1 LQVVTPRTPRRLGH
15 WSNRGG
21 APRPASEAT
30 PADAPGDVALLDRL
44 RSGDERAFIELVGR
58 HHDVMVRLARSYVT
72 NTAVAEEVVQ
82 ETWLIVLRGLA
93 GFEGRSSVKTWVYRI
108 LLNRA
113 RSIGAREQ
121 RQVPI
126 GDPERAV
133 DPSRFDHQGC
143 WVSPPDHWVDDIVDR
158 VRAGRLSGSIRS
170 ALDEL
175 PILQRDVVTLRDLEG
190 MSSTEACEI
199 LGISDSNQ
207 RVLLHRGRSRLRHA
221 LEAEFGKV

>member
-1 LQVVTPRTPRRLGH
+1 VVTPKTPRRLAP
-15 WSNRGG
+15 WSRRGG
-21 APRPASEAT
+21 AV
-30 PADAPGDVALLDRL
+30 PADDVALLDRL

-93 GFEGRSSVKTWVYRI
+93 GFEGRSSVKTWLYRI
-108 LLNRA
+108 LVNRA

-133 DPSRFDHQGC
+133 DPSRFDRQGS

-170 ALDEL
+170 ALDDL

-190 MSSTEACEI
+190 MTSTEACEI